1 MSERSSSYRDPF
13 EDRRL
18 EAELSDDGSV
28 APRRL
33 VLASGSATRLRVLR
47 DAGLDPEV
55 VVSGVDEDVGSLDAA
70 RAVAALAV
78 RKATAVAERRPDALV
93 FACDSMLDLDG
104 RPLGRPSAAQEVIE
118 VWRRLSGRQA
128 ALYTGHCLVAPRSG
142 QRVVEV
148 ARTLVRFGTPS
159 NEEIAAYVA
168 TGEPMEM
175 AGCFSI
181 QGLGAPFVDGVDG
194 DPNNVLGLSV
204 SLLRRMLAEVGVA
217 ITDLWRRPPR
227 PA

>member
-1 MSERSSSYRDPF
+1 
-13 EDRRL
+13 
-18 EAELSDDGSV
+18 V
-28 APRRL
+28 TPRRL

-128 ALYTGHCLVAPRSG
+128 ALYTGHCLVEPRSG
-142 QRVVEV
+142 RRVVEV